1 MTIIKVNGQD
11 IEIHGPKEL
20 SVGGQN
26 RYYFFC
32 DYYGQRRAYGGCI
45 HLLDA
50 EVKPVGGTP
59 DELTCWK
66 AMQSDRCKAKT
77 MRALEEAVDGSVF
90 YSPRRGTIDHPF
102 ADETVLGEVLSKDYK
117 QTESYLRG
125 WNQVGRAL
133 NKPDKPVSTP
143 KTIEKKVEQT
153 PEPKIKIEQGTLAD
167 AINKQMG
174 ELRNDA

>member
-1 MTIIKVNGQD
+1 
-11 IEIHGPKEL
+11 
-20 SVGGQN
+20 
-26 RYYFFC
+26 
-32 DYYGQRRAYGGCI
+32 
-45 HLLDA
+45 
-50 EVKPVGGTP
+50 
-59 DELTCWK
+59 
-66 AMQSDRCKAKT
+66 
-77 MRALEEAVDGSVF
+77 VF

-167 AINKQMG
+167 AINKQMD